1 MTALQ
6 IDMETGACPSK
17 TKCISACTFVH
28 MSERNW
34 LWTFNRRLRKYG
46 WDLGTY
52 PKKFFIFE
60 LHAEFLRIFS
70 DDFNSSDALDLAI
83 LAEGYSQIF
92 KRNGHL
98 HSQLGQEAFVLGLTH
113 GAIGKTY
120 LELGAFDPYVLSNT
134 ATLRD
139 SFGWTG
145 LSYDPNPEA
154 FAKFKLANLEDSF
167 RNVGVAGF
175 DSEAILYRDSALS
188 YTTIV
193 PNNEVTDSDRVKL
206 IGIRNIVRE
215 FETIDYLSIDIEG
228 GETEVLSQFPF
239 DLVKPFVITIEHNFR
254 DPDKQLIVQLLKDRG
269 YREFLPSRT
278 DFESWFVLEEYESK
292 RISRL

>member
-1 MTALQ
+1 
-6 IDMETGACPSK
+6 
-17 TKCISACTFVH
+17 

-34 LWTFNRRLRKYG
+34 LWTFNRRLRKFG
-46 WDLGTY
+46 WDLGKY

-60 LHAEFLRIFS
+60 LHAEFVRIS
-70 DDFNSSDALDLAI
+70 SNDFNSIDALDLAI
-83 LAEGYSQIF
+83 LAEGYSHIF

-113 GAIGKTY
+113 GAMGKTY

-134 ATLRD
+134 ATLRE

-145 LSYDPNPEA
+145 LSFDPNPEVL
-154 FAKFKLANLEDSF
+154 AKFKLANLEDRF

-175 DSEAILYRDSALS
+175 DSDAILYKDSALS
-188 YTTIV
+188 YTTII
-193 PNNEVTDSDRVKL
+193 PKSEVTDNDKVKL

-228 GETEVLSQFPF
+228 GETEVLIQFPF
-239 DLVKPFVITIEHNFR
+239 ELVKPFIITIEHNFR
-254 DPDKQLIVQLLKDRG
+254 DPDKQLIVQLLKKHG
-269 YREFLPSRT
+269 YREFLQSRT
-278 DFESWFVLEEYESK
+278 DFESWFVLEEFESK
-292 RISRL
+292 RQSHV